1 MSGCRD
7 AELLLITGPPA
18 VGKMTVGRAIAAR
31 SDYRLFHNHHT
42 IEPLLEVFGHGTR
55 AFEVL
60 NEEFR
65 LRVVTEAAADGLSL
79 ILTFAWWVDSDV
91 DAEVV
96 ARLVAPYT
104 DAGLPVRVVELYADL
119 PTRLAR
125 NVGTDRI
132 AAKPSKA
139 DLAWSDAHVRELD
152 AAHRMNTDPAR
163 PSVADDL
170 LASLPHLRVRTEGR
184 AAEDVATEVLHWVGV
199 WST

>member
-1 MSGCRD
+1 VTAG
-7 AELLLITGPPA
+7 ELLLITGPPA

-31 SDYRLFHNHHT
+31 SAYRLFHNHHT

-65 LRVVTEAAADGLSL
+65 LRVVQEAAADGLSL
-79 ILTFAWWVDSDV
+79 IFTFAWWVDSDE

-96 ARLVAPYT
+96 ARLMAPYA

-125 NVGTDRI
+125 NAGADRI

-163 PSVADDL
+163 PCVADGL

-184 AAEDVATEVLHWVGV
+184 AAEDVAAEVLHWVGGS
-199 WST
+199 ST

>member
-1 MSGCRD
+1 M
-7 AELLLITGPPA
+7 
-18 VGKMTVGRAIAAR
+18 GRAIAAR
-31 SDYRLFHNHHT
+31 SAYRLFHNHHT

-79 ILTFAWWVDSDV
+79 IFTFAWWVDSDT